1 MPIQMLCKPTREKTN
16 SVRDCEKSN
25 FLLVRTNKWE
35 SKLAFILVHYAI
47 LKFQTH
53 SLDLFRTY
61 QRTTVE
67 NPQPHWSHSFDFRVH
82 CCQTAFYLRRRE
94 RKPQPLPF
102 CCHCALVQGISSCN
116 ICKEYVQER
125 NSCRKLRAHCLNSK
139 SDTEWIC
146 RKMVAYTLSCLL
158 LPQVRVEVDSCY
170 DRGCASYKQDECLYG
185 TQKSCNQEK
194 ADMAA
199 SCVCFLRARW
209 MFLYHMPNHT
219 AWNTP
224 KRASLPVYSRGG
236 QDSYQLNDN

>member
-1 MPIQMLCKPTREKTN
+1 MTPRIWAQLVADWNTFDSCYATAGKYHASKKTKSRKCRFKCFANPHGKNKLCRGLRE
-16 SVRDCEKSN
+16 SN

-35 SKLAFILVHYAI
+35 SKLAFILVHHAI

-67 NPQPHWSHSFDFRVH
+67 NPQPHWSYSSDFRVH

-102 CCHCALVQGISSCN
+102 CCHCALGQGISSCN

-146 RKMVAYTLSCLL
+146 RKW
-158 LPQVRVEVDSCY
+158 LPILFP
-170 DRGCASYKQDECLYG
+170 AF
-185 TQKSCNQEK
+185 
-194 ADMAA
+194 
-199 SCVCFLRARW
+199 CFHKLE
-209 MFLYHMPNHT
+209 
-219 AWNTP
+219 
-224 KRASLPVYSRGG
+224 
-236 QDSYQLNDN
+236 